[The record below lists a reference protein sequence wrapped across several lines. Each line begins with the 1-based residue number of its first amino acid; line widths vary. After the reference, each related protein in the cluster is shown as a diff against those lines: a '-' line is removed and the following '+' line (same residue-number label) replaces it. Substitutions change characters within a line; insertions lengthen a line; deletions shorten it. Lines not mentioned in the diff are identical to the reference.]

1 MTVFALEAKGTFK
14 KWVKT
19 KEEIP
24 LSLSQAKQMYL
35 AHHLEAVQND
45 LWCIAALNAYTC
57 WCWMQ
62 IYCNMNQNVMFEN
75 ITRFFFFFF
84 FCYLHCHFFKI
95 RLCHFSS
102 GHFFFLVS
110 FLTVTNSGTVQ
121 SELAPCP
128 ANINKSSDYYECILA
143 LSSVGKKSLV
153 NTPGKVHRRSTVATY
168 TPGLTLWVIV
178 TKNLIHTA
186 PCEPL
191 CLES

>member
-1 MTVFALEAKGTFK
+1 MISV
-14 KWVKT
+14 
-19 KEEIP
+19 
-24 LSLSQAKQMYL
+24 
-35 AHHLEAVQND
+35 
-45 LWCIAALNAYTC
+45 
-57 WCWMQ
+57 
-62 IYCNMNQNVMFEN
+62 
-75 ITRFFFFFF
+75 
-84 FCYLHCHFFKI
+84 
-95 RLCHFSS
+95 
-102 GHFFFLVS
+102 VS
-110 FLTVTNSGTVQ
+110 FVNQFMSLLLWAVTVTIPGTVQ

-128 ANINKSSDYYECILA
+128 ANINKSSDYCECILA